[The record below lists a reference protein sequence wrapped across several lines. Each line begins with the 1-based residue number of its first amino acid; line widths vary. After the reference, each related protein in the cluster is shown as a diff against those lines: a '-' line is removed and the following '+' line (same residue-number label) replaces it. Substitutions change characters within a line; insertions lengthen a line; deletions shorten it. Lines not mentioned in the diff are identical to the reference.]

1 MCIPWLIA
9 TDYSIIIPPTARR
22 RRRPTDRSI
31 YRSIQFKWIY
41 TLSFHAR
48 NTVSERQ
55 RDLVRFLNRLSQITI
70 SNRMQHRAKMIYLE
84 ISLGL
89 PVSRK
94 PDFWHEKRVSE
105 FTLIESID
113 KSIDPELT
121 PYLSLSASR
130 SRLNFVMCSCICAI
144 KSTEDSRV
152 DLILPCNA
160 VVSCPTAVNIV
171 FISS

>member
-1 MCIPWLIA
+1 MCIPWLTA
-9 TDYSIIIPPTARR
+9 TDYSIIIPPPTARR

-41 TLSFHAR
+41 ILSFHAR

-94 PDFWHEKRVSE
+94 PDFWHEKRVNE

-113 KSIDPELT
+113 KSID
-121 PYLSLSASR
+121 R
-130 SRLNFVMCSCICAI
+130 SVGRSVGRS
-144 KSTEDSRV
+144 V
-152 DLILPCNA
+152 DRSVGGGRSNLG
-160 VVSCPTAVNIV
+160 
-171 FISS
+171 SSWQFR